1 MKVELCD
8 KRPVSLSPNNED
20 PFIQTVCNRHL
31 ELELAKNKF
40 KNISEL
46 RNARVLKQNKK
57 YQKLVCNRCARCNL
71 YNFGCVENVD
81 TVDTFNNFV
90 DTDFLGN
97 LKPCCSKITRLQSG
111 TNLCHYI

>member
-57 YQKLVCNRCARCNL
+57 
-71 YNFGCVENVD
+71 
-81 TVDTFNNFV
+81 
-90 DTDFLGN
+90 
-97 LKPCCSKITRLQSG
+97 
-111 TNLCHYI
+111 